1 MEIVYFMKEIG
12 KIIYHQEKES
22 INLMIIPNIK
32 VNFIMDYHMVKESS
46 LIKYYVIK
54 DNSYKDAFMDK
65 LQSITNQVKYFKEYY
80 KETV

>member
-1 MEIVYFMKEIG
+1 MKEIG

-32 VNFIMDYHMVKESS
+32 VNFIMDYHMEKENS
-46 LIKYYVIK
+46 LIKLFVMK
-54 DNSYKDAFMDK
+54 DNSYKDTFMDK
-65 LQSITNQVKYFKEYY
+65 LQSIINLVKFFKEYY